1 MFDFLTGY
9 QIWFQVCNSQHFDV
23 YFIHSLILYRTSGR
37 RLDALAARALH
48 AHYNTGPF
56 LVLPLYLL
64 RMLPQLCPLLQTHAG
79 QIQLGDQPESSMYT
93 ARRPDTT
100 HLLLREHI
108 RLTLKL
114 HDLLVLICLVQARA
128 AHLSIHQSETLRL
141 RRAHIGLSHLPP
153 RLPTQHSRIPKRTIA
168 SRRVLLQFMFVPPL
182 TLIECC
188 PRGLAIEAA
197 RCTRPRF
204 LRSAYPSIFL
214 PRRRV
219 AFLFLHRSLV
229 PLLRHISRGY
239 LPMKLDLRKLQ
250 LSIPQE
256 FSPYPSPCSPNRCGT
271 SRPFHRCPGHGASP
285 HGTVLGGCID
295 V

>member
-9 QIWFQVCNSQHFDV
+9 QIWFQVCNSQRFDV

-64 RMLPQLCPLLQTHAG
+64 LW
-79 QIQLGDQPESSMYT
+79 
-93 ARRPDTT
+93 
-100 HLLLREHI
+100 EHI

-141 RRAHIGLSHLPP
+141 QRAHIGFSHLPP
-153 RLPTQHSRIPKRTIA
+153 QLPTQHSRIPKRTIA

-182 TLIECC
+182 TLIERC
-188 PRGLAIEAA
+188 PRGPAIEAA
-197 RCTRPRF
+197 RCTRPERF

-214 PRRRV
+214 PRGRA
-219 AFLFLHRSLV
+219 AFLFL
-229 PLLRHISRGY
+229 Y
-239 LPMKLDLRKLQ
+239 
-250 LSIPQE
+250 
-256 FSPYPSPCSPNRCGT
+256 
-271 SRPFHRCPGHGASP
+271 
-285 HGTVLGGCID
+285 
-295 V
+295 